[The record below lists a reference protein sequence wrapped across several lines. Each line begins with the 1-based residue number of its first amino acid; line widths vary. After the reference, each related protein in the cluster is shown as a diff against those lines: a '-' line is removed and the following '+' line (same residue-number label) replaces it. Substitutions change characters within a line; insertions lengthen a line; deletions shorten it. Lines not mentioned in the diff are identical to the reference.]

1 MAAGLN
7 SHLGNAAPHGSG
19 AHDANGRENRLH
31 MKVLFLE
38 GLRQVMTKCFNL
50 GKKEF

>member
-38 GLRQVMTKCFNL
+38 GL
-50 GKKEF
+50 